1 MLNGKEKNGVKLG
14 EYSLDSDKSDIKAL
28 KSKLKDDEEC
38 FVIVKGRIGNNNWK
52 IAVTNF
58 RIIFIRKKM
67 FSNEFEEKIIYLKNI
82 SKIDSKKGMILS
94 EIKINVEDEEILISD
109 VTTVYLKL
117 FLNTISTQ
125 RKENTDSKL
134 ECNVKNKVSKKK
146 EEKQYQE
153 ERLKQ
158 LKRDSIP
165 YCPKCQSTSLTYQ
178 NKKLSVGRAVTGA
191 VLFGKEGAILGGLS
205 SKKGEVKCLNCGY
218 KWKLKK

>member
-1 MLNGKEKNGVKLG
+1 MAILMDFIK
-14 EYSLDSDKSDIKAL
+14 YSNIELY
-28 KSKLKDDEEC
+28 
-38 FVIVKGRIGNNNWK
+38 
-52 IAVTNF
+52 
-58 RIIFIRKKM
+58 IIWYNLIFMRKKM
-67 FSNEFEEKIIYLKNI
+67 VSNEFEEKIIYLKNI
-82 SKIDSKKGMILS
+82 SKIDSKKGMILL

-165 YCPKCQSTSLTYQ
+165 YCPKCQSASLTYQ
-178 NKKLSVGRAVTGA
+178 NKKLSVGRAVTGD

-205 SKKGEVKCLNCGY
+205 SKKGEVKCLNCGH